1 MGLETKPLLPIYGVS
16 GWLYSVPFFN
26 FRCFYVCSGVC
37 VGKTY
42 SFAIFGGVVDLSELQ
57 MCMALSVGVFQ
68 MNYSEVAIFLF
79 AVAIIPF
86 ADGLI

>member
-1 MGLETKPLLPIYGVS
+1 MPIYGVS
-16 GWLYSVPFFN
+16 GWLFSVLFFN

-37 VGKTY
+37 VGETY
-42 SFAIFGGVVDLSELQ
+42 SFAIFGGAVDLSELQ

-79 AVAIIPF
+79 AVAIFLFAVAIIPF
-86 ADGLI
+86 AGGLI